1 MQSESIY
8 KEIQKEQ
15 NQTMSAF
22 DVQKDVWVVAQMLAA
37 RDQINEITM
46 PYVEASQIYKP
57 LDSLADLIGRP
68 PDEVMAVFIS
78 VI

>member
-1 MQSESIY
+1 
-8 KEIQKEQ
+8 
-15 NQTMSAF
+15 MSAF

-57 LDSLADLIGRP
+57 LDGLADLIGRP